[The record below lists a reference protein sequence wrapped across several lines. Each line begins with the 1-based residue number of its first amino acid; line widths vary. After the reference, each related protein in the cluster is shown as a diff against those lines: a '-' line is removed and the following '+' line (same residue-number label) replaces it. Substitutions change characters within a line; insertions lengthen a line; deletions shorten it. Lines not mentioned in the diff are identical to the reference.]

1 MSESGGGIVLPGV
14 EPGEH
19 LPMFPLGT
27 VLLTGGALPL
37 RVFEP
42 RYLAMMQQVLSTD
55 GRFGV
60 TLIERGSEVGGG
72 DVRTDIG
79 TLAVVVRA
87 EGSPAGHLALLAV
100 GTMRLRVRSW
110 LTDDPYPAAVVD
122 PFPYPDAETAGDLAP
137 AVADLAGTLRMVLA
151 LAAELGERVPPATFE
166 LPGPAAD
173 QLDTLANLA
182 PVGPLD
188 RQRYLGT
195 TTRAGQVEVLR
206 ELLADE
212 LLVLEARRAELE

>member
-1 MSESGGGIVLPGV
+1 
-14 EPGEH
+14 
-19 LPMFPLGT
+19 MFPLGT
-27 VLLTGGALPL
+27 VLLAGGALPL

-60 TLIERGSEVGGG
+60 TLIARGSEVGGG
-72 DVRTDIG
+72 DVRTDVG

-100 GTMRLRVRSW
+100 GTARFRVRDW
-110 LTDDPYPAAVVD
+110 LADDPFPQAVVDPYPYPAADTVERLA
-122 PFPYPDAETAGDLAP
+122 PDVTDLAS
-137 AVADLAGTLRMVLA
+137 TLRTVLA
-151 LAAELGERVPPATFE
+151 LAAELGERVAPATFE
-166 LPGPAAD
+166 LPGSPSD
-173 QLDTLANLA
+173 QLDTIANLA
-182 PVGPLD
+182 PAGPLD
-188 RQRYLGT
+188 RQRYLAT
-195 TTRAGQVEVLR
+195 TTRAGQVELLG